1 MDNASN
7 NDAAMMELEVIL
19 AEKNIKFDAWEQ

>member
-19 AEKNIKFDAWEQ
+19 AEKNVKFNAWEQ

>member
-7 NDAAMMELEVIL
+7 NDAAMTELQAIL
-19 AEKNIKFDAWEQ
+19 AEKNIKFNAQ

>member
-7 NDAAMMELEVIL
+7 NDAAMTELEAIL
-19 AEKNIKFDAWEQ
+19 AEKNIKFNA